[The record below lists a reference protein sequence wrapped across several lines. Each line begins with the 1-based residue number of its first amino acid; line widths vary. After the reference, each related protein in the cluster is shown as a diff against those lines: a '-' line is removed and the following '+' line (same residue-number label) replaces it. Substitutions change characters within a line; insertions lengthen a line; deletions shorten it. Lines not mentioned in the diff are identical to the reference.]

1 MVDGRYNS
9 AFKRKNIRQLRRSLK
24 MTQKEFIDYFLSN
37 SDNKPSMS
45 IATLSNLES
54 RGGERVNEVVSSV
67 CTKLQID
74 TMLFSLSTDEFIKEI
89 EKYLAEHKDNEEL
102 VRGIEKKG
110 SISKLVNRL
119 TMYFADEMLEGRL
132 KRGDQIESDRE
143 LARKLGRSEEHT
155 SELQSP

>member
-9 AFKRKNIRQLRRSLK
+9 AFKRKNIRQLRRALK

-74 TMLFSLSTDEFIKEI
+74 TMLFSLSTEEFIKEI

-102 VRGIEKKG
+102 VRGIEKK
-110 SISKLVNRL
+110 
-119 TMYFADEMLEGRL
+119 
-132 KRGDQIESDRE
+132 
-143 LARKLGRSEEHT
+143 
-155 SELQSP
+155 